1 MERSLDIQWEFQLVY
16 DAESGRIGRAS
27 GLWVKL
33 VSGAAGIKRREW
45 EAQLGTEVAEV
56 VGEAA

>member
-1 MERSLDIQWEFQLVY
+1 MSE
-16 DAESGRIGRAS
+16 
-27 GLWVKL
+27 